1 MKIVMLVWYDE
12 HEMIMIYEETS
23 CSEKSLSELN
33 HERRELSQKQKA
45 YHDILIKVERSKEK
59 R

>member
-33 HERRELSQKQKA
+33 HE
-45 YHDILIKVERSKEK
+45 
-59 R
+59 